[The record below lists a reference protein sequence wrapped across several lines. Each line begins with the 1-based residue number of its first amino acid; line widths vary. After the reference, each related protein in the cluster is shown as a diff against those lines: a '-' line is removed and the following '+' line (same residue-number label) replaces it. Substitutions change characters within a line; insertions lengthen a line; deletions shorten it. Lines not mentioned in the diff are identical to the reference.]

1 MDFHLILWMYLQF
14 QNTGTILGTI
24 TFLWLVDPKLID
36 MVEIRFRIELSSQIW
51 NLLPSEIKKPANL
64 DSLISK
70 TKQQWRCLEWPCTLC
85 KTSYVKHIIM

>member
-1 MDFHLILWMYLQF
+1 MYLQF

-24 TFLWLVDPKLID
+24 TFLRLVDPKLID
-36 MVEIRFRIELSSQIW
+36 MVEIRFHIELSSQIW

-70 TKQQWRCLEWPCTLC
+70 TKQQWRCLE
-85 KTSYVKHIIM
+85 